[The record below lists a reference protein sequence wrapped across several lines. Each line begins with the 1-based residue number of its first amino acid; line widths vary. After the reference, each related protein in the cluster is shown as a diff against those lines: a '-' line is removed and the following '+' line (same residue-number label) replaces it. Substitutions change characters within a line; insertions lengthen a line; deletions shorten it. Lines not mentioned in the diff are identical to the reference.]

1 MFEAILLVYGLI
13 SVFMVYGL
21 RKEKAKIQIFFYTV
35 YMLYAIGFFS
45 VFSVLVIL
53 SNENIVAK
61 DFLWVIEK
69 IGFYFVIVI
78 VQHFVYKIGGVGKNE
93 DLNTINVVIA
103 LISSF
108 IVMSY
113 FL

>member
-1 MFEAILLVYGLI
+1 
-13 SVFMVYGL
+13 
-21 RKEKAKIQIFFYTV
+21 
-35 YMLYAIGFFS
+35 MLYAIGFFS

-53 SNENIVAK
+53 ANEDIVAK

-93 DLNTINVVIA
+93 DLNTISVVIA

-108 IVMSY
+108 IVIIY
-113 FL
+113 FG